1 MNNKANINNAV
12 TFRSI
17 KLKDKTGGTSF
28 IDFHKATT
36 DTDYDNRI
44 VLYNDAPDNR
54 LLFTGPILVNSYIME
69 YGALLSDRYVSKTQL
84 EGLKIRHS
92 WSEINFSNGVGIRA
106 ADDLSRQYVSDEVTI
121 IAQFEYTSESR
132 NYYITQTSWNP
143 SNKTVDIKANSTSLN
158 GEYQVNCIFIGV

>member
-1 MNNKANINNAV
+1 
-12 TFRSI
+12 
-17 KLKDKTGGTSF
+17 
-28 IDFHKATT
+28 
-36 DTDYDNRI
+36 
-44 VLYNDAPDNR
+44 
-54 LLFTGPILVNSYIME
+54 ME